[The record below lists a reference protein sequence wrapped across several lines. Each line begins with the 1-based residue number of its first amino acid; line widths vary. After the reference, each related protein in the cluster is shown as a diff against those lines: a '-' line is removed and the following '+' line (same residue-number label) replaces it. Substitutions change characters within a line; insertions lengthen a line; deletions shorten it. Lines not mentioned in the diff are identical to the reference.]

1 TTNMAKFTFARGYP
15 EAVEIVQ
22 NCAEGL
28 LVTGHG
34 DADWANPEIRAVLE
48 TYFVAAGPAEPRLR
62 LMHLLSDL
70 TAGDLG
76 GYHAVLAV
84 HAEGSVE
91 AEKMQIL
98 RSYDPRPAYELV
110 SRLARLDD

>member
-1 TTNMAKFTFARGYP
+1 M
-15 EAVEIVQ
+15 
-22 NCAEGL
+22 
-28 LVTGHG
+28 
-34 DADWANPEIRAVLE
+34 LE
-48 TYFVAAGPAEPRLR
+48 KYFVAAGPAEPRLR

-98 RSYDPRPAYELV
+98 RSYDPRPAYRLVGEL
-110 SRLARLDD
+110 AHLDD